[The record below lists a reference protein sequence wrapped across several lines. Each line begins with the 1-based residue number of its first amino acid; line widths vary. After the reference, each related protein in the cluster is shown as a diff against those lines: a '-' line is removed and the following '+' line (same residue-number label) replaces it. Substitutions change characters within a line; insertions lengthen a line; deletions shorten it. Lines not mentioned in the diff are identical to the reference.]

1 MKLMTT
7 EEAAEAAGVTVS
19 AVRMAIL
26 RKRLR
31 STRFGKAHM
40 IAEADFEEWRE
51 NTRAVVSKE
60 IDT

>member
-1 MKLMTT
+1 MKLMTVQD
-7 EEAAEAAGVTVS
+7 AAEAAGVTES

-40 IAEADFEEWRE
+40 IAEADFEEWRKS
-51 NTRAVVSKE
+51 TRPKVRA
-60 IDT
+60 